1 VVKLVFLLSAIGIHS
16 QAFDKKVAAKTILVL
31 YPNIDK
37 KSWTDECDKMDYH
50 PNITYSTFASI
61 EKARQ
66 SLIMS

>member
-37 KSWTDECDKMDYH
+37 KSWTDE
-50 PNITYSTFASI
+50 
-61 EKARQ
+61 
-66 SLIMS
+66 